1 MAFFGLF
8 KSRQERDAELRTR
21 VRQGTMRIHKFVTRL
36 SKQADEYSAL
46 ARRAFDLDDQPQF
59 RQLAAGYL
67 QCRETINRWERYMV
81 KLKALELRKNEAEA
95 TSEFLS
101 SMNALTSAI
110 LNGVKP
116 EDVSTLSSEM
126 ELALQRSEELDDA
139 LADAM
144 DDAVTRV
151 DNIDHRDADFLM
163 NAVSANAKPM
173 EWKQVHKSDDN
184 KEQEFWTAMERQKIE
199 SVK

>member
-1 MAFFGLF
+1 MAFFELF

-21 VRQGTMRIHKFVTRL
+21 VRQGTMRIRRFVTRL

-139 LADAM
+139 LAEAM

-151 DNIDHRDADFLM
+151 DNIDHRDAEFLV
-163 NAVSANAKPM
+163 NAVSANATPM
-173 EWKQVHKSDDN
+173 EWKQVIKSDDN
-184 KEQEFWTAMERQKIE
+184 KEQEFWTALERQKIA